1 MDLKRC
7 KRILIFGGS
16 FDPPHLGHTLLPMLA
31 MEAVG
36 ADGIAYVPAAKPPH
50 KEGVMQSA
58 ASHRLQMLQLAVK
71 DQPFAEVSALEF
83 VRAARIKGPTY
94 TIDTLIE
101 LREQLGPGPEFRLL
115 IGGDMLRS
123 FDSWRSPE
131 QIIELAEPA
140 VMVRP
145 PDTPE
150 SLLDALPTGFDR
162 AEWAPRLIPLPQ
174 IELSSTLI
182 RERIRAGKPI
192 SGMVLPAV
200 EQFIYREKLFQ

>member
-16 FDPPHLGHTLLPMLA
+16 FDPPHLGHTILPMLA
-31 MEAVG
+31 MDAVD
-36 ADGIAYVPAAKPPH
+36 ADAIVYIPAAKPPH

-58 ASHRLQMLQLAVK
+58 ASHRLKMLQSAVK

-83 VRAARIKGPTY
+83 VRAARNKGPTY

-101 LREQLGPGPEFRLL
+101 LREHLGPGPEFRLL

-123 FDSWRSPE
+123 FDTWRSPE

-145 PDTPE
+145 PDTPD
-150 SLLDALPTGFDR
+150 SLLDGLPTGFDR
-162 AEWAPRLIPLPQ
+162 AEWATRLVPLPQ
-174 IELSSTLI
+174 IDLSSTVI
-182 RERIRAGKPI
+182 RERVREGKPI
-192 SGMVLPAV
+192 TGMVLPAV
-200 EQFIYREKLFQ
+200 EQVISREKLFQ